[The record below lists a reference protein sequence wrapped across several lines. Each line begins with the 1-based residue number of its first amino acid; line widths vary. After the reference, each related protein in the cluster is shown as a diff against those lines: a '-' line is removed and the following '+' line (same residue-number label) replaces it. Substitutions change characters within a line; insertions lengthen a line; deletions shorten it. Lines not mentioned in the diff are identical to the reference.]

1 MANLAPTSNRAS
13 FQAAVASTGAK
24 IITERDLAAYLAKQ
38 EQK

>member
-1 MANLAPTSNRAS
+1 MANPAPTSNRAS
-13 FQAAVASTGAK
+13 FQAAAASTGAK

>member
-1 MANLAPTSNRAS
+1 MANPAPTPNRTS

-24 IITERDLAAYLAKQ
+24 IIADRDLAAFLAKR